1 MAQRINIEGMENL
14 RPGEGVQVDKDTKY
28 EYGATLESDKA
39 QVIDTGVGKQV
50 LIRTFDFKM
59 NPTMK
64 YQEVDKQGIFNAHA
78 KQIATLLW
86 ADGLKPLESY
96 SPRVIINPAKE
107 TYQIFVTCEA
117 KLGTVFADKT
127 RNLSEEL
134 AKSNQ
139 GKLDTPTA

>member
-14 RPGEGVQVDKDTKY
+14 KPGEGIRVDDDTKY
-28 EYGATLESDKA
+28 EYGANLESDKV
-39 QVIDTGVGKQV
+39 QVIDKGVGKQV

-59 NPTMK
+59 NPNLQT
-64 YQEVDKQGIFNAHA
+64 VDKQGIFNAHA
-78 KQIATLLW
+78 KQIATMLW
-86 ADGLKPLESY
+86 ADGLRPLDDI
-96 SPRVIINPAKE
+96 SPRVIVHAEKG

-117 KLGTVFADKT
+117 KTGTVFAEKT